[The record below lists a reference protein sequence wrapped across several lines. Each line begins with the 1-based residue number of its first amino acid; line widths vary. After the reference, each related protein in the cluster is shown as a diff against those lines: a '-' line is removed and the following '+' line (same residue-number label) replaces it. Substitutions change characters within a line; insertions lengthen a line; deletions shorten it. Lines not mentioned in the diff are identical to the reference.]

1 MGNQVNVGLKF
12 TADTGQAK
20 ASIQEL
26 QSLLN
31 KLALDGASTNSNLL
45 EAKKIQA
52 AAEAAKELSYH
63 LNNAYNAKTGRFD
76 LSSLDKSLKTSGT
89 NITELSTKFLDA
101 GDTGQQAF
109 LKLAQSISQA
119 DQPMLKVSN
128 KLQDFAKTL
137 KQTAKY
143 QISNN
148 ILRGFQGAIQSA
160 YGYAK
165 DLNASLTDI
174 RIVTGQNAEQMAKF
188 AEQANKAAKALSTTT
203 TDYTKGSL
211 IYFQQGLG
219 DKEVRERTETTIK
232 MANVTGESTSKIA
245 DQMTA
250 VWNNFA
256 DGSKELSY
264 YADAMVALGAATASS
279 SDEISEGINKFA
291 ATAKTVGLSYEYA
304 TAALATVTA
313 RTRESADVVGNA
325 FKTLFARIQGLNQ
338 GDTLD
343 DGTTLN
349 KYSTALDKVGVSIK
363 DASGGLK
370 QMDQILDDLGPK
382 WQTMEQDQKMALAQT
397 VAGVRQ
403 YSQFM
408 ALMDNYDYFKENV
421 KVAEQSSGTLEK
433 QAEIYAES
441 WEAAQKRVRAAAEG
455 VYQDLIDD
463 KFFIS
468 FTNGIADIIS
478 GLDAF
483 IDKAGGLKTVIMGV
497 SSFLIANFSSKIP
510 DAIKTLQYNFS
521 LLTGGSQKAY
531 KNILSQ
537 MDQASQKQFNLYKTS
552 EGKQGINEDSSAGLA
567 IKQANQLAV
576 AKSKYYNIEDQLS
589 NVEKQSYQIQL
600 QQIEANQKD
609 LEQQAKKNEEI
620 QKTLQLQQQALTNK
634 KIDVNKKTIS
644 NGLDLAEEAYSD
656 LQGRKNEKLS
666 QANGQPDQS
675 EKGSIYQKAIND
687 AEIFTNELDEYRRK
701 IGEKYT
707 AIHQE
712 IMQSFSNGEFN
723 SEANPI
729 QLFKNLDFSEPTSEI
744 ERMVNAMKGISESG
758 IDGADKINTFKKQLK
773 ALSSVI
779 DPAIQEATGLD
790 KVFSI
795 LLRKTDS
802 PDKLKGAIQVLE
814 ASLKQATI
822 PAEKFEEIIRSW
834 DGKSIDDLIAKF
846 KEAGVSAED
855 LKTKTEAA
863 EQTTNS
869 FNPEPVIRMSQA
881 FADLAGG
888 VMSFYNVINS
898 FKSIVDA
905 MNNED
910 LSGWE
915 KFGSI
920 ASGLTF
926 MTMSLGS
933 LGKQASTVGKVMP
946 GLIAKLHGTTAAAAS
961 AAGATGAAATGMAA
975 TGTAATGAVAGVGA
989 LATGLGAIIVVAGLV
1004 YVALKG
1010 LSWLLKTF
1018 HDYSLEG
1025 KLENITKATEEA
1037 KTAAEEAA
1045 TAYEDLSNVFDSYD
1059 SAIDKL
1065 KGLEYGT
1072 QSFTD
1077 ALENANEQAWEL
1089 IRKYNLIKDKDWKIG
1104 DNGEI
1109 IITQEGKDK
1118 SQSEAYSNKLST
1130 QSIANT
1136 LALMQSQ
1143 YKFKVAENKTP
1154 YLASNGEVISQDEII
1169 KSLTAGGQ
1177 SLSQVQK
1184 EYKDLIQQY
1193 GKDSEK
1199 VDSYITGIAQ
1209 KLYGDKYWDKD
1220 TDDTY
1225 RDAVQILDNLDTYKS
1240 YKNARDQYNR
1250 DLETYGGQNV
1260 QSILN
1265 GNQAY
1270 QNSSYKNEIFN
1281 KAQEAY
1287 SKELETATNNLA
1299 KLTDSSKINEEFKK
1313 ALGDNY
1319 QVNANGDVINLST
1332 HQKDDYYSSLTD
1344 DQKKQIIADQQA
1356 SLEVD
1361 KQMTALANNLEEV
1374 SKNLSQGD
1382 KDALSKLQGN
1392 NITKEDYQKLKSK
1405 NKLSLEDL
1413 GFSEEGLAAIED
1425 SPLNEFIDKWL
1436 ESLQEYLKNY
1446 DPSKID
1452 IDAWKQ
1458 NYSNLQSIAESN
1470 KNITA
1475 EQYKQLDEVY
1485 QQYFAEQLDGTYK
1498 LIGAASDFK
1507 SLVENI
1513 ETNKLKESA
1522 DSYHEQLV
1530 QGSQHTSVDQI
1541 QNYARDDTKIADK
1554 TFLSDMGYDTEGKD
1568 LSEII
1573 ELTTQAAQQYL
1584 QIMNN
1589 ATELSGAL
1597 SLTANN
1603 VRELDELFK
1612 AGEITAEDYN
1622 KRLEEFRNTLD
1633 EDVDTKQYEQL
1644 AESIKS
1650 IAENSDDD
1658 NIGKF
1663 EFSKDLTK
1671 DEKALKNVTE
1681 QILRYDSAV
1690 EDAKANSSSW
1700 MKILKSGNLQDISSI
1715 TKDLANTYE
1724 DILDLDAGSLSDGFV
1739 QDTKNLELL
1748 TQAANGSE
1756 EAYDSLAQAAGVD
1769 IYTHLG
1775 LDTAD
1780 YFRDL
1785 EDVKQAASDANLGNL
1800 ADIEAGAN
1808 LDTGNFLNALSGI
1821 VDASFSTASAA
1832 EAALASMGINAE
1844 VIEQPVQSEEVVGN
1858 TLIPKPTE
1866 VPWTQNPPA
1875 GEGALSSGTFAG
1887 VEYSTEPVYATKKT
1901 NAVALKVVS
1910 AHKASGGGIKYNNSS
1925 NGGGSKGNKGGGGGG
1940 GSSKAPKHADSKSYF
1955 DKKRYY
1961 TVTNQIED
1969 LQSAYD
1975 KLNKAKDRAFGKDRL
1990 NQMDKEIAKTDE
2002 LIDKQNEY
2010 LNEIQKNL
2018 PNDKDLMVKLYK
2030 ETMKEFDN
2038 APTIEFDELGNI
2050 SNFDAIQ
2057 DAMYDVWDQMA
2068 GDYDEDS
2075 AKWQEFEK
2083 RYEQLEKAIEQY
2095 DETHDLLRD
2104 QQQELENLTNQ
2115 KIDLQLEKVQY
2126 SIEVQL
2132 DVPDSAIKVLEYKIG
2147 KIDDDAFNAISAIG
2161 LLSQEMDEVN
2171 KKIKINRQGLE
2182 DVLKLTEG
2190 QIKVSDILK
2199 GDMSS
2204 LYKNGKLVVSLTSDQ
2219 VDAIKEYRDNLI
2231 DLNSELDDLRS
2242 NIEDKVMDAFSAWTD
2257 KLSKGTSSV
2266 EHYGNVLASYKN
2278 IIDTIGKDTLGIT
2291 NNFLNNLAQA
2301 TVTNAI
2307 DQLKST
2313 KDAYDSVL
2321 KAKGEAEKALEEAKK
2336 NNDKESQKFWEDTLL
2351 EINEQVQSF
2360 NEEMMSSWENALST
2374 ITDQFENTLNNL
2386 IDSFNNSVYQ
2396 MGGGLSGLADDFSRQ
2411 QDIADTMLDDYQ
2423 KIYELSKLSR
2433 DINKTIDDTDII
2445 SGKQKLKKLL
2455 GQINGLQEDGNK
2467 MSKYDLEYLQKTYDL
2482 RLAEIELEEA
2492 QRAKNTVRLQKD
2504 SEGNWSYIYTQS
2516 SDAIDSAQQ
2525 KYEDALYAMQDLSSN
2540 YIDEMSQKLIDTSQE
2555 MAEAIANVRVE
2566 DFASQEDYYVAIKK
2580 IQDSY
2585 EDQLRMQE
2593 NELNKAIKN
2602 NKDLYDED
2610 WTNYHNAT
2618 GYKISDT
2625 ENFVTS
2631 FKDSLLGGLLDSQ
2644 ENSANF
2650 SEVIKA
2656 SADALTNSLKDA
2668 ATKYFEAIE
2677 KAMNAAGTSTKDF
2690 ANDASE
2696 SIKKVVD
2703 ESQKAVTE
2711 MDKITND
2718 MDSKFKSLIDSV
2730 TGWQKEYS
2738 IQLGLMEEANLSLIE
2753 SFNKLLECLS
2763 IDPETGSI
2771 KYDVSK
2777 AIENKD
2783 ANNDSNSSSNSSSSS
2798 STAAKYDTGGY
2809 TGNWGDA
2816 GKLAVLHEKELVL
2829 NAEDTANVLTAVQLV
2844 RAMLNTIDLN
2854 AQQASVGFGQLVA
2867 STIRDSNN
2875 ETLQQD
2881 VHIVAEFPNVED
2893 HNEIKEAFNNLIN
2906 QAAQYANRA

>member
-1 MGNQVNVGLKF
+1 MGNQVNVALKF

-20 ASIQEL
+20 TSIQEL

-31 KLALDGASTNSNLL
+31 KLALEGASTNSNLL

-76 LSSLDKSLKTSGT
+76 LSSLDKSLKTSNT

-174 RIVTGQNAEQMAKF
+174 RIVTGQSTEQMAKF

-211 IYFQQGLG
+211 IYFQQGLK
-219 DKEVRERTETTIK
+219 DDEVRERTEATIK
-232 MANVTGESTSKIA
+232 MSNVTGESTSKIA
-245 DQMTA
+245 DQLTA

-349 KYSTALDKVGVSIK
+349 KYSSALDKVGINIK
-363 DASGGLK
+363 TTSGELK
-370 QMDQILDDLGPK
+370 DMDVILDELGPK
-382 WQTMEQDQKMALAQT
+382 WKTLADDQKMALAQT

-408 ALMDNYDYFKENV
+408 ALMNNYDYFKENV
-421 KVAEQSSGTLEK
+421 SVAEQSTGALDK

-455 VYQDLIDD
+455 VYQSLIDD

-531 KNILSQ
+531 KSILDQ
-537 MDQASQKQFNLYKTS
+537 MNQASQKQFDLYKTS
-552 EGKQGINEDSSAGLA
+552 KGTQGISEDSSAGLA

-576 AKSKYYNIEDQLS
+576 AKSKYYNIEDKLS

-600 QQIEANQKD
+600 QQIEANYKD

-634 KIDVNKKTIS
+634 RVDVDKKTIN
-644 NGLDLAEEAYSD
+644 NGLNLAEKAYSD
-656 LQGRKNEKLS
+656 LSSRKNGPES
-666 QANGQPDQS
+666 QNNP
-675 EKGSIYQKAIND
+675 YQQASND
-687 AEIFTNELDEYRRK
+687 AEIFINKLDEYRRK

-723 SEANPI
+723 LEASPI
-729 QLFKNLDFSEPTSEI
+729 KLFKNLDFSKQTSEI
-744 ERMVNAMKGISESG
+744 ERMVNAMKRISESG
-758 IDGADKINTFKKQLK
+758 IDGADKIEVFKKQLK

-779 DPAIQEATGLD
+779 DPAVQEATGLD
-790 KVFSI
+790 KVFRDLGKI
-795 LLRKTDS
+795 DN

-822 PAEKFEEIIRSW
+822 PAEKFEEVIRSW
-834 DGKSIDDLIAKF
+834 DGKSIDDLITKL
-846 KEAGVSAED
+846 KELGVNAEE
-855 LKTKTEAA
+855 LKVKTEAA
-863 EQTTNS
+863 RQSTDS

-888 VMSFYNVINS
+888 VMSLYNIINS

-933 LGKQASTVGKVMP
+933 LGKQASTVGKVIP
-946 GLIAKLHGTTAAAAS
+946 GLIAKFHGTTAAAAG

-975 TGTAATGAVAGVGA
+975 TGTAATGAAVGVGA
-989 LATGLGAIIVVAGLV
+989 LVTGLLTIAG
-1004 YVALKG
+1004 VALAVFLLFKG
-1010 LSWLLKTF
+1010 ISKAIE
-1018 HDYSLEG
+1018 DAYNKSPEG

-1045 TAYEDLSNVFDSYD
+1045 QEYENLKTAFDEYDAAADKVDNLKVGTEEFAEALAEANKQAWDLIDAYDLIKDVDWHIDEKTGKIVIDKSGEDKATQGAKEKVDALESLTNGMSLQQSAAKVDVAESDFFKGYTTTQSIDEILKTINELGEGRTPAQIKKSYEEASLEEQNQLEQKYGEFFHGDIFDSNFFDQLQNYQDTLKDYNKDMNSYFDEQLLSTLNNSKIYQDSKYKNLIYDSVTKDSQNEIDNALTELTGKTEEEIQTEFDKLLPEGYSREGNKVFDANGKEQFSNLDNEAMKKIIAYSNASGEIGENALKAATDIDNAIKGLSDSDKKGLDTLLGNLSSEDIQKYKESELTGDEFKNSILSDSAREKLKNAGIGDDVIEGWFESLQKQIENYKPPEFDLSNWRESFENQLAISEKISKEGILKDKYYDELSPELQQYFKDLQNGTYILTISADEFNQKIRELSQQDLKSSIEDSQYAIEQGRHAYGDSLQRAATTDEVTRTANTMMENSSLYSKDFDNIEKRNQAVIAMQNATGIKDEDLAQYSTAEEKIK
-1059 SAIDKL
+1059 AIAQAWLDL
-1065 KGLEYGT
+1065 T
-1072 QSFTD
+1072 NT
-1077 ALENANEQAWEL
+1077 LENKQTAFGASLNSIDELDKALTDGTINIKSYNKALDGVIANEVKANDLDYSSITNYTNYLLENSEEL
-1089 IRKYNLIKDKDWKIG
+1089 KHNGKSLEENTRIAKKLAVAHAKLNKGVKTISKNWSSWDKIVKKGSLSEIQDILPDINKSLGQILDISDEAFQKLPSTFAVDNWDLIKDVIDGVDGSYEKLQQKAAEGIYLKIQ
-1104 DNGEI
+1104 GEEASTEMTSLMSELSNMI
-1109 IITQEGKDK
+1109 EGT
-1118 SQSEAYSNKLST
+1118 NL
-1130 QSIANT
+1130 
-1136 LALMQSQ
+1136 
-1143 YKFKVAENKTP
+1143 
-1154 YLASNGEVISQDEII
+1154 EIDP
-1169 KSLTAGGQ
+1169 T
-1177 SLSQVQK
+1177 V
-1184 EYKDLIQQY
+1184 
-1193 GKDSEK
+1193 
-1199 VDSYITGIAQ
+1199 
-1209 KLYGDKYWDKD
+1209 
-1220 TDDTY
+1220 
-1225 RDAVQILDNLDTYKS
+1225 N
-1240 YKNARDQYNR
+1240 
-1250 DLETYGGQNV
+1250 
-1260 QSILN
+1260 
-1265 GNQAY
+1265 
-1270 QNSSYKNEIFN
+1270 
-1281 KAQEAY
+1281 
-1287 SKELETATNNLA
+1287 
-1299 KLTDSSKINEEFKK
+1299 
-1313 ALGDNY
+1313 
-1319 QVNANGDVINLST
+1319 NAN
-1332 HQKDDYYSSLTD
+1332 
-1344 DQKKQIIADQQA
+1344 
-1356 SLEVD
+1356 
-1361 KQMTALANNLEEV
+1361 AL
-1374 SKNLSQGD
+1374 
-1382 KDALSKLQGN
+1382 DAL
-1392 NITKEDYQKLKSK
+1392 YQL
-1405 NKLSLEDL
+1405 
-1413 GFSEEGLAAIED
+1413 
-1425 SPLNEFIDKWL
+1425 L
-1436 ESLQEYLKNY
+1436 ESAGMTV
-1446 DPSKID
+1446 DD
-1452 IDAWKQ
+1452 IMSLFDTLGWQPEIEWK
-1458 NYSNLQSIAESN
+1458 
-1470 KNITA
+1470 K
-1475 EQYKQLDEVY
+1475 
-1485 QQYFAEQLDGTYK
+1485 
-1498 LIGAASDFK
+1498 
-1507 SLVENI
+1507 
-1513 ETNKLKESA
+1513 
-1522 DSYHEQLV
+1522 
-1530 QGSQHTSVDQI
+1530 
-1541 QNYARDDTKIADK
+1541 
-1554 TFLSDMGYDTEGKD
+1554 M
-1568 LSEII
+1568 
-1573 ELTTQAAQQYL
+1573 
-1584 QIMNN
+1584 
-1589 ATELSGAL
+1589 
-1597 SLTANN
+1597 
-1603 VRELDELFK
+1603 
-1612 AGEITAEDYN
+1612 
-1622 KRLEEFRNTLD
+1622 
-1633 EDVDTKQYEQL
+1633 
-1644 AESIKS
+1644 
-1650 IAENSDDD
+1650 
-1658 NIGKF
+1658 
-1663 EFSKDLTK
+1663 
-1671 DEKALKNVTE
+1671 
-1681 QILRYDSAV
+1681 
-1690 EDAKANSSSW
+1690 
-1700 MKILKSGNLQDISSI
+1700 
-1715 TKDLANTYE
+1715 
-1724 DILDLDAGSLSDGFV
+1724 
-1739 QDTKNLELL
+1739 
-1748 TQAANGSE
+1748 
-1756 EAYDSLAQAAGVD
+1756 
-1769 IYTHLG
+1769 
-1775 LDTAD
+1775 
-1780 YFRDL
+1780 
-1785 EDVKQAASDANLGNL
+1785 
-1800 ADIEAGAN
+1800 
-1808 LDTGNFLNALSGI
+1808 
-1821 VDASFSTASAA
+1821 TASAA
-1832 EAALASMGINAE
+1832 SATHNTGYMQVPEMAGYGQWN
-1844 VIEQPVQSEEVVGN
+1844 VQSVPLTGEDAISGD
-1858 TLIPKPTE
+1858 TE
-1866 VPWTQNPPA
+1866 VW
-1875 GEGALSSGTFAG
+1875 
-1887 VEYSTEPVYATKKT
+1887 VPVIKSATKK
-1901 NAVALKVVS
+1901 
-1910 AHKASGGGIKYNNSS
+1910 
-1925 NGGGSKGNKGGGGGG
+1925 GGSGTYTPQPPQSSGGGGG
-1940 GSSKAPKHADSKSYF
+1940 GSTKAPTHAEHKNYL
-1955 DKKRYY
+1955 DKERYH
-1961 TVTNQIED
+1961 TVKNQIED
-1969 LQSAYD
+1969 LNAAYD
-1975 KLNKAKDRAFGKDRL
+1975 DLNKAKDRAFGKNRIDYI
-1990 NQMDKEIAKTDE
+1990 DKEIAKTDE
-2002 LIDKQNEY
+2002 LIKKQDEY
-2010 LNEIQKNL
+2010 LSEIKSNL
-2018 PNDKDLMVKLYK
+2018 PTDQALMESWY
-2030 ETMKEFDN
+2030 ED
-2038 APTIEFDELGNI
+2038 AIGGPAIEYDASGNI
-2050 SNFDAIQ
+2050 SNFDEIQ
-2057 DAMYDVWDQMA
+2057 DAMFNKYNSMA
-2068 GDYDEDS
+2068 DSLTEDDDDW
-2075 AKWQEFEK
+2075 KIFEK
-2083 RYEQLEKAIEQY
+2083 KYEQFEKALEQY
-2095 DETHDLLRD
+2095 EETYDLLRD
-2104 QQQELENLTNQ
+2104 ETQKKQDLINQQ
-2115 KIDLQLEKVQY
+2115 IDAKLEKVQY

-2147 KIDDDAFNAISAIG
+2147 KLDDSAFDAVSTIG
-2161 LLSQEMDEVN
+2161 LLSKQMDEVN

-2182 DVLKLTEG
+2182 EVLKLTKG
-2190 QIKVSDILK
+2190 QIIISDVLK

-2204 LYKNGKLVVSLTSDQ
+2204 LYEKGKLVVSLTNDQ
-2219 VDAIKEYRDNLI
+2219 VEAIKEYRDNLL

-2242 NIEDKVMDAFSAWTD
+2242 NIEDKVMDTFSAWTD

-2291 NNFLNNLAQA
+2291 NSFLDNLAQA

-2313 KDAYDSVL
+2313 KNAYDSVL
-2321 KAKGEAEKALEEAKK
+2321 KAKGEAEKALEEAKA
-2336 NNDKESQKFWEDTLL
+2336 NGDKESQKFWEDTLL
-2351 EINEQVQSF
+2351 EINEQVQSS

-2374 ITDQFENTLNNL
+2374 ITNQFENTLNNL

-2396 MGGGLSGLADDFSRQ
+2396 MGGGLNSLADDFSRQ

-2455 GQINGLQEDGNK
+2455 GQINNLQEDGNE

-2602 NKDLYDED
+2602 NKELYDED

-2631 FKDSLLGGLLDSQ
+2631 FKDSLLGGLLNSQ

-2656 SADALTNSLKDA
+2656 SADALTDSLKTA
-2668 ATKYFEAIE
+2668 AKSYFEAIE
-2677 KAMNAAGTSTKDF
+2677 AAMNAAGTSTKNF
-2690 ANDASE
+2690 ANDATESINKVVSE
-2696 SIKKVVD
+2696 SKD
-2703 ESQKAVTE
+2703 AVEE
-2711 MDKITND
+2711 MNKITSD
-2718 MDSKFKSLIDSV
+2718 MDSNFKSLIDSV

-2738 IQLGLMEEANLSLIE
+2738 IQLGLMEKANLSLIE

-2771 KYDVSK
+2771 NYDISK
-2777 AIENKD
+2777 AIENKN

-2798 STAAKYDTGGY
+2798 SAMAKYDTGGY

-2829 NAEDTANVLTAVQLV
+2829 NSEDTTNVLTAVQLV
-2844 RAMLNTIDLN
+2844 RAMLSTIDLN
-2854 AQQASVGFGQLVA
+2854 AQQASTGFGQLVA
-2867 STIRDSNN
+2867 STIRDNSN
-2875 ETLQQD
+2875 ETFQQD

-2906 QAAQYANRA
+2906 QAAQYANRV

>member
-219 DKEVRERTETTIK
+219 DEEVRERTETTIK

-349 KYSTALDKVGVSIK
+349 KYSAALDKVGVSIK

-421 KVAEQSSGTLEK
+421 KVAEQSSGTLEQ

-468 FTNGIADIIS
+468 LNNGIANAIS

-483 IDKAGGLKTVIMGV
+483 IDKAGGLKTIIASVGGIV
-497 SSFLIANFSSKIP
+497 TANFANKIP
-510 DAIKTLQYNFS
+510 DAIQTARYNIDI
-521 LLTGGSQKAY
+521 LTKGSEKAY
-531 KNILSQ
+531 QNIL
-537 MDQASQKQFNLYKTS
+537 KQVGNVAEEQFQNYESFKKAQS
-552 EGKQGINEDSSAGLA
+552 EGKDTSDMKQGINKDSSLGVQ
-567 IKQANQLAV
+567 IKQASELANIKNQYANVEDKLTNAEKQRYQTELSILEVQQQQQV
-576 AKSKYYNIEDQLS
+576 ALVQEAEAIQKNIDLRQKELLNRDVSENALKQYSEKDTLDQLGYLKGHNDQNQYDGLIS
-589 NVEKQSYQIQL
+589 STEEFIQYLDSANNDLAKRYQQMNKIF
-600 QQIEANQKD
+600 
-609 LEQQAKKNEEI
+609 LENFNAS
-620 QKTLQLQQQALTNK
+620 
-634 KIDVNKKTIS
+634 DVNKK
-644 NGLDLAEEAYSD
+644 NF
-656 LQGRKNEKLS
+656 Q
-666 QANGQPDQS
+666 
-675 EKGSIYQKAIND
+675 
-687 AEIFTNELDEYRRK
+687 IFTGNAKKDLTDQFTKFYSTLSDAK
-701 IGEKYT
+701 GT
-707 AIHQE
+707 QQAGQAIE
-712 IMQSFSNGEFN
+712 TVKKNISSL
-723 SEANPI
+723 STVIPKSI
-729 QLFKNLDFSEPTSEI
+729 Q
-744 ERMVNAMKGISESG
+744 
-758 IDGADKINTFKKQLK
+758 Q
-773 ALSSVI
+773 
-779 DPAIQEATGLD
+779 ATGLD
-790 KVFSI
+790 KAFRNITTSLASTDIDEFASQLNDLEQALGKAKISGKDFDSI
-795 LLRKTDS
+795 LESLHGKS
-802 PDKLKGAIQVLE
+802 FVE
-814 ASLKQATI
+814 LKQM
-822 PAEKFEEIIRSW
+822 FL
-834 DGKSIDDLIAKF
+834 DL
-846 KEAGVSAED
+846 GVSEEQATENAKA
-855 LKTKTEAA
+855 LKQQVDSIKP
-863 EQTTNS
+863 QH
-869 FNPEPVIRMSQA
+869 VIAVSET
-881 FADLAGG
+881 FANLAGG
-888 VMSFYNVINS
+888 AMSAYSTIASVR
-898 FKSIVDA
+898 SIISSLNDD
-905 MNNED
+905 D
-910 LSGWE
+910 LSAWE
-915 KFGSI
+915 KF
-920 ASGLTF
+920 AAVLSGLSMMAMNGSAMIHQF
-926 MTMSLGS
+926 VNAGKGVVSLATQLSTLNGPIGQLAAS
-933 LGKQASTVGKVMP
+933 FASTGF
-946 GLIAKLHGTTAAAAS
+946 AAS
-961 AAGATGAAATGMAA
+961 AAKGGIAAF
-975 TGTAATGAVAGVGA
+975 ATGAVTAAMVIGG
-989 LATGLGAIIVVAGLV
+989 LAIAIAGLV
-1004 YVALKG
+1004 AIFK
-1010 LSWLLKTF
+1010 SI
-1018 HDYSLEG
+1018 HDASPEG
-1025 KLENITKATEEA
+1025 KLERVSE
-1037 KTAAEEAA
+1037 AAEKAKQAADEA
-1045 TAYEDLSNVFDSYD
+1045 TQKYEDLKATFDDYD
-1059 SAIDKL
+1059 TAIDKL
-1065 KGLEYGT
+1065 DDLKVGT
-1072 QSFTD
+1072 EEFTE
-1077 ALENANEQAWEL
+1077 ALAEANEQAW
-1089 IRKYNLIKDKDWKIG
+1089 NLIETYGLIKGEDWHIDEETGKIVIDKS
-1104 DNGEI
+1104 
-1109 IITQEGKDK
+1109 GKDK
-1118 SQSEAYSNKLST
+1118 ATQEAKEE
-1130 QSIANT
+1130 ANT
-1136 LALMQSQ
+1136 LNTLSNAADLQKSAAELNV
-1143 YKFKVAENKTP
+1143 VASNLEKKSSSFGNKT
-1154 YLASNGEVISQDEII
+1154 SDEII
-1169 KSLTAGGQ
+1169 EGLIKASDGKSLERIKSEYDNASEGDKN
-1177 SLSQVQK
+1177 SLNKKYAETIYGENATPQDIALIKQIFQK
-1184 EYKDLIQQY
+1184 D
-1193 GKDSEK
+1193 
-1199 VDSYITGIAQ
+1199 TFQ
-1209 KLYGDKYWDKD
+1209 KLQDYNDATKKYQQD
-1220 TDDTY
+1220 
-1225 RDAVQILDNLDTYKS
+1225 IDNS
-1240 YKNARDQYNR
+1240 F
-1250 DLETYGGQNV
+1250 GQ
-1260 QSILN
+1260 QLLSTLN
-1265 GNQAY
+1265 NNEAY
-1270 QNSSYKNEIFN
+1270 QNSKYKNLI
-1281 KAQEAY
+1281 Y
-1287 SKELETATNNLA
+1287 
-1299 KLTDSSKINEEFKK
+1299 DSSLTNSQEKIDEVLAEYSNKSNKEIREEFDASLPENYKRVRNQVIDTANDNKVVYSNLNINDVKEMLAYKK
-1313 ALGDNY
+1313 ALGDIGDNASETAMKITEATKSFSDSDKKGLDTLLGNLSSEDIQKY
-1319 QVNANGDVINLST
+1319 KESKLTGDDFKNSILSEDAREKLKNAGVGKDVIEGWFESLQKQIESYKPPEFNLSNWQENLENQLTVAEKITDGGILKDKYYEELSPELQQYFEDMNNGTHQLTISAEEFNEKIRELSQQDLKDSIENSQYAINEGVQAYSSTVGRKVNQHQITDTANMMLENSSFYVNSYDDKNGAVQAMKDATGLTDEDLSQYDSVEEKIQAIAQAWLNLTDTLESKQTAFAASMSSIQDLDAALVSGTISAEAYDKAFNGVIAADASANGFNYSEIE
-1332 HQKDDYYSSLTD
+1332 DYAKTLMEVND
-1344 DQKKQIIADQQA
+1344 ELADNEQLAKKIALAEKKQGKAVDDLVDNYKDYA
-1356 SLEVD
+1356 SILNKAKTDPKVKSTEEYSKAVQSLRKDMSLLTGIEKDAFSDKFINSAKTQKALQDVANGVDGAIEKFRALAEVD
-1361 KQMTALANNLEEV
+1361 VLKGEGLKISVSKDYSTWDALEQDLIRLNQEDIEIGATVDNSAALDALAEMMQAAGMTVEEMQQHFNELGWDPEITYKKVDAETASQLRSMGYQQYATLNPDGSYNIQSVPLEGDQNLANGSTLYV
-1374 SKNLSQGD
+1374 PVIG
-1382 KDALSKLQGN
+1382 
-1392 NITKEDYQKLKSK
+1392 SK
-1405 NKLSLEDL
+1405 NK
-1413 GFSEEGLAAIED
+1413 GGGGY
-1425 SPLNEFIDKWL
+1425 K
-1436 ESLQEYLKNY
+1436 
-1446 DPSKID
+1446 KID
-1452 IDAWKQ
+1452 VPK
-1458 NYSNLQSIAESN
+1458 S
-1470 KNITA
+1470 
-1475 EQYKQLDEVY
+1475 
-1485 QQYFAEQLDGTYK
+1485 
-1498 LIGAASDFK
+1498 AS
-1507 SLVENI
+1507 
-1513 ETNKLKESA
+1513 
-1522 DSYHEQLV
+1522 
-1530 QGSQHTSVDQI
+1530 
-1541 QNYARDDTKIADK
+1541 
-1554 TFLSDMGYDTEGKD
+1554 
-1568 LSEII
+1568 
-1573 ELTTQAAQQYL
+1573 
-1584 QIMNN
+1584 
-1589 ATELSGAL
+1589 
-1597 SLTANN
+1597 
-1603 VRELDELFK
+1603 
-1612 AGEITAEDYN
+1612 
-1622 KRLEEFRNTLD
+1622 
-1633 EDVDTKQYEQL
+1633 TKQP
-1644 AESIKS
+1644 KS
-1650 IAENSDDD
+1650 S
-1658 NIGKF
+1658 
-1663 EFSKDLTK
+1663 
-1671 DEKALKNVTE
+1671 
-1681 QILRYDSAV
+1681 
-1690 EDAKANSSSW
+1690 
-1700 MKILKSGNLQDISSI
+1700 
-1715 TKDLANTYE
+1715 
-1724 DILDLDAGSLSDGFV
+1724 
-1739 QDTKNLELL
+1739 
-1748 TQAANGSE
+1748 
-1756 EAYDSLAQAAGVD
+1756 
-1769 IYTHLG
+1769 
-1775 LDTAD
+1775 
-1780 YFRDL
+1780 
-1785 EDVKQAASDANLGNL
+1785 
-1800 ADIEAGAN
+1800 
-1808 LDTGNFLNALSGI
+1808 
-1821 VDASFSTASAA
+1821 
-1832 EAALASMGINAE
+1832 
-1844 VIEQPVQSEEVVGN
+1844 
-1858 TLIPKPTE
+1858 
-1866 VPWTQNPPA
+1866 
-1875 GEGALSSGTFAG
+1875 
-1887 VEYSTEPVYATKKT
+1887 
-1901 NAVALKVVS
+1901 
-1910 AHKASGGGIKYNNSS
+1910 
-1925 NGGGSKGNKGGGGGG
+1925 GGGGG
-1940 GSSKAPKHADSKSYF
+1940 GSKSSSHADHKNYL
-1955 DKKRYY
+1955 DKERYH
-1961 TVTNQIED
+1961 TVKNQLED
-1969 LQSAYD
+1969 LNAAYD
-1975 KLNKAKDRAFGKDRL
+1975 DLSKAKDRAFGKSRIDYI
-1990 NQMDKEIAKTDE
+1990 DKEIDKTDE
-2002 LIDKQNEY
+2002 LIKKQEEY
-2010 LNEIQKNL
+2010 LSEIENNL
-2018 PNDKDLMVKLYK
+2018 PTDKALMEQWYK
-2030 ETMKEFDN
+2030 D
-2038 APTIEFDELGNI
+2038 AIGGPAIEYDESGNI
-2050 SNFDAIQ
+2050 SNFDEIQ
-2057 DAMYDVWDQMA
+2057 DAMFDKYNSMA
-2068 GDYDEDS
+2068 DSLTEDDDNW
-2075 AKWQEFEK
+2075 KIFEK
-2083 RYEQLEKAIEQY
+2083 KYEQFEKALKQY
-2095 DETHDLLRD
+2095 EETYDLLRD
-2104 QQQELENLTNQ
+2104 ETQKKQDLINQQ
-2115 KIDLQLEKVQY
+2115 IDAKLEKVQY

-2182 DVLKLTEG
+2182 DVLKLTKG
-2190 QIKVSDILK
+2190 QIVVSDVLK

-2204 LYKNGKLVVSLTSDQ
+2204 LYENGKLVVSLTSDQ

-2231 DLNSELDDLRS
+2231 DLNSKLDDLRS

-2351 EINEQVQSF
+2351 EINEQVQSS

-2467 MSKYDLEYLQKTYDL
+2467 MSKYNLEYLQKTYDL

>member
-1 MGNQVNVGLKF
+1 M
-12 TADTGQAK
+12 
-20 ASIQEL
+20 S
-26 QSLLN
+26 
-31 KLALDGASTNSNLL
+31 
-45 EAKKIQA
+45 
-52 AAEAAKELSYH
+52 
-63 LNNAYNAKTGRFD
+63 
-76 LSSLDKSLKTSGT
+76 
-89 NITELSTKFLDA
+89 
-101 GDTGQQAF
+101 
-109 LKLAQSISQA
+109 
-119 DQPMLKVSN
+119 
-128 KLQDFAKTL
+128 
-137 KQTAKY
+137 
-143 QISNN
+143 
-148 ILRGFQGAIQSA
+148 
-160 YGYAK
+160 
-165 DLNASLTDI
+165 
-174 RIVTGQNAEQMAKF
+174 
-188 AEQANKAAKALSTTT
+188 
-203 TDYTKGSL
+203 
-211 IYFQQGLG
+211 
-219 DKEVRERTETTIK
+219 
-232 MANVTGESTSKIA
+232 NVTGESTSKIA
-245 DQMTA
+245 DQLTA

-349 KYSTALDKVGVSIK
+349 KYSSALDKVGINIK
-363 DASGGLK
+363 TTSGELK
-370 QMDQILDDLGPK
+370 DMDVILDELGPK
-382 WQTMEQDQKMALAQT
+382 WKTLADDQKMALAQT

-408 ALMDNYDYFKENV
+408 ALMNNYDYFKENV
-421 KVAEQSSGTLEK
+421 SVAEQSTGALDK

-455 VYQDLIDD
+455 VYQSLIDD

-531 KNILSQ
+531 KSILDQ
-537 MDQASQKQFNLYKTS
+537 MNQASQKQFDLYKTS
-552 EGKQGINEDSSAGLA
+552 KGTQGISEDSSAGLA

-576 AKSKYYNIEDQLS
+576 AKSKYYNIEDKLS

-600 QQIEANQKD
+600 QQIEANYKD

-634 KIDVNKKTIS
+634 RVDVDKKTIN
-644 NGLDLAEEAYSD
+644 NGLNLAEKAYSD
-656 LQGRKNEKLS
+656 LSSRKNGPES
-666 QANGQPDQS
+666 QNNP
-675 EKGSIYQKAIND
+675 YQQASND
-687 AEIFTNELDEYRRK
+687 AEIFINKLDEYRRK

-723 SEANPI
+723 LEASPI
-729 QLFKNLDFSEPTSEI
+729 KLFKNLDFSKPTSEI
-744 ERMVNAMKGISESG
+744 EQMVNAMKRISKSG
-758 IDGADKINTFKKQLK
+758 IDSTHKIETFQKQLK

-779 DPAIQEATGLD
+779 DPAVQEATGLD
-790 KVFSI
+790 KVFRDLGRI
-795 LLRKTDS
+795 DN
-802 PDKLKGAIQVLE
+802 PNKLKGAIQVLE
-814 ASLKQATI
+814 ASLKQVTI
-822 PAEKFEEIIRSW
+822 PAEKFEEVIRSW
-834 DGKSIDDLIAKF
+834 DGKSIDDLITKY
-846 KEAGVSAED
+846 KELGVNAEE
-855 LKTKTEAA
+855 LKVKTEAA
-863 EQTTNS
+863 SQSTDS

-888 VMSFYNVINS
+888 VMSSYNIVNS

-933 LGKQASTVGKVMP
+933 LGKQASTVGKVIP
-946 GLIAKLHGTTAAAAS
+946 GLIAKFHGTTVAAAEAS
-961 AAGATGAAATGMAA
+961 AATGAAATGMAA
-975 TGTAATGAVAGVGA
+975 TGTAAAGAATGVGA
-989 LATGLGAIIVVAGLV
+989 LVTGLGAIVVVAGLV
-1004 YVALKG
+1004 YGAFKLISYIFKKVHN
-1010 LSWLLKTF
+1010 S
-1018 HDYSLEG
+1018 SPEG

-1037 KTAAEEAA
+1037 KTAAGEAT
-1045 TAYEDLSNVFDSYD
+1045 TAYENLKTAFESYD

-1065 KGLEYGT
+1065 NGLEQGT
-1072 QSFTD
+1072 QNFTD
-1077 ALENANEQAWEL
+1077 ALESANEQAWEL
-1089 IRKYNLIKDKDWKIG
+1089 IRKYNLIKGQDWHIG
-1104 DNGEI
+1104 DKGEI
-1109 IITQEGKDK
+1109 IITSEGKENAQDI
-1118 SQSEAYSNKLST
+1118 AYSNKISAESLARTTSLLESQAKIGVA
-1130 QSIANT
+1130 QSKLKDNYGNNLKNGQSLNADSVIKALTSEGQSLDQIKGEWAQAKAAKNGGNEGFYNQFVSKQARAIYGEFTTESQTNT
-1136 LALMQSQ
+1136 IDLILNELDKFIN
-1143 YKFKVAENKTP
+1143 YKNSKDSYQQNLES
-1154 YLASNGEVISQDEII
+1154 Y
-1169 KSLTAGGQ
+1169 GGQ
-1177 SLSQVQK
+1177 S
-1184 EYKDLIQQY
+1184 
-1193 GKDSEK
+1193 
-1199 VDSYITGIAQ
+1199 
-1209 KLYGDKYWDKD
+1209 
-1220 TDDTY
+1220 
-1225 RDAVQILDNLDTYKS
+1225 
-1240 YKNARDQYNR
+1240 
-1250 DLETYGGQNV
+1250 V

-1265 GNQAY
+1265 ANTNYQKSPYKDFIYDQVMAQQRSQLQQAKNNWLSESDSNIIAEAFQEAIGDNY
-1270 QNSSYKNEIFN
+1270 IIKDNGDVVDRITQEKNEAYSGLNDQQRKDIIA
-1281 KAQEAY
+1281 AQEA
-1287 SKELETATNNLA
+1287 SQALSNFTTEATQTLDKSIAEMSQDGQNNL
-1299 KLTDSSKINEEFKK
+1299 
-1313 ALGDNY
+1313 
-1319 QVNANGDVINLST
+1319 Q
-1332 HQKDDYYSSLTD
+1332 
-1344 DQKKQIIADQQA
+1344 
-1356 SLEVD
+1356 
-1361 KQMTALANNLEEV
+1361 
-1374 SKNLSQGD
+1374 
-1382 KDALSKLQGN
+1382 ALSKG
-1392 NITKEDYQKLKSK
+1392 
-1405 NKLSLEDL
+1405 LS
-1413 GFSEEGLAAIED
+1413 GFSKETLQKMKEQGSISPDDFFENYDELTGSNGL
-1425 SPLNEFIDKWL
+1425 LKQLIDKL
-1436 ESLQEYLKNY
+1436 ISSFNDQLADY

-1458 NYSNLQSIAESN
+1458 NYSNLQSMAESN

-1475 EQYKQLDEVY
+1475 EQYNQLDEVY

-1513 ETNKLKESA
+1513 EIDKLKTSIN
-1522 DSYHEQLV
+1522 SGREQL
-1530 QGSQHTSVDQI
+1530 SQWSEGVNVNEI
-1541 QNYARDDTKIADK
+1541 SGYAE
-1554 TFLSDMGYDTEGKD
+1554 SDNHMTNTNLLKNMGYDLSGDLVAKTTE
-1568 LSEII
+1568 
-1573 ELTTQAAQQYL
+1573 AAQKYL
-1584 QIMNN
+1584 
-1589 ATELSGAL
+1589 ELKGNLLEYSSAI

-1603 VRELDELFK
+1603 VRELDELWHQ
-1612 AGEITAEDYN
+1612 GLITGEDYN
-1622 KRLEEFRNTLD
+1622 KRFKQIHDTLD
-1633 EDVDTKQYEQL
+1633 EDIDLDQYESLQGIL
-1644 AESIKS
+1644 KD
-1650 IAENSDDD
+1650 IAEQGDED
-1658 NIGKF
+1658 NQGAT
-1663 EFSKDLTK
+1663 EFSENLVK
-1671 DEKALKNVTE
+1671 DEDALKDVTKAL
-1681 QILRYDSAV
+1681 LRYDSAL
-1690 EDAKANSSSW
+1690 EDAKENMSNW
-1700 MKILKSGNLQDISSI
+1700 KKILASGNLQDIASI
-1715 TKDLANTYE
+1715 TKQLKNTYE
-1724 DILDLDAGSLSDGFV
+1724 DLLDLDSGSLSEGFAT
-1739 QDTKNLELL
+1739 DTKNLELL
-1748 TQAANGSE
+1748 EQAANGSK
-1756 EAYDSLAQAAGVD
+1756 EAYEALQKAAGQD
-1769 IYTHLG
+1769 IYASIG
-1775 LDTAD
+1775 LDPQRYLD
-1780 YFRDL
+1780 DL
-1785 EDVKQAASDANLGNL
+1785 QTVKDAAEACNLGNL
-1800 ADIEAGAN
+1800 ADIEAGASLN
-1808 LDTGNFLNALSGI
+1808 SGPFLQALSDL
-1821 VDASFSTASAA
+1821 VNNAKMTATEAT
-1832 EAALASMGINAE
+1832 AALGAMGINAT
-1844 VIEQPVQSEEVVGN
+1844 VEQDS
-1858 TLIPKPTE
+1858 TE
-1866 VPWTQNPPA
+1866 VQEPVASEIQAHPGYVSTRYSVPSSA
-1875 GEGALSSGTFAG
+1875 GDIVYQGEATFPTATYTTTPKYAKRKMTGFGLKVTSANKSSGGEIKFNNSSHG
-1887 VEYSTEPVYATKKT
+1887 SG
-1901 NAVALKVVS
+1901 
-1910 AHKASGGGIKYNNSS
+1910 ASGGS
-1925 NGGGSKGNKGGGGGG
+1925 KGGGGGG
-1940 GSSKAPKHADSKSYF
+1940 GSPKTPKHADSKSYF

-1975 KLNKAKDRAFGKDRL
+1975 KLSKAKDRAFGKNRL

-2018 PNDKDLMVKLYK
+2018 PNDKDLMTKLYK

-2038 APTIEFDELGNI
+2038 APTIKFDELGNI

-2057 DAMYDVWDQMA
+2057 DAMYDVWDKMA

-2075 AKWQEFEK
+2075 TKWQEFEK

-2095 DETHDLLRD
+2095 DETHDLLRE
-2104 QQQELENLTNQ
+2104 QQQELEDLTNQ

-2147 KIDDDAFNAISAIG
+2147 KLDDSAFDAVSTIG
-2161 LLSQEMDEVN
+2161 LLSKQMDEVN

-2190 QIKVSDILK
+2190 QIIVSDVLQ
-2199 GDMSS
+2199 GNMSS
-2204 LYKNGKLVVSLTSDQ
+2204 LYKDGQLVVNLTNDQ
-2219 VDAIKEYRDNLI
+2219 VEAIKEYRDNLL

-2242 NIEDKVMDAFSAWTD
+2242 NIEDKVMDTFSAWTD

-2291 NNFLNNLAQA
+2291 NSFLDNLAQA

-2313 KDAYDSVL
+2313 KNAYDSVL
-2321 KAKGEAEKALEEAKK
+2321 KAKGEAEKAFEEAKA
-2336 NNDKESQKFWEDTLL
+2336 NGDKESQKFWEDTLL
-2351 EINEQVQSF
+2351 EINEQVQSS
-2360 NEEMMSSWENALST
+2360 NEEMMSSWENTLTT

-2386 IDSFNNSVYQ
+2386 TDSFNNSVYQ
-2396 MGGGLSGLADDFSRQ
+2396 MGGGLNGLADDFSRQ

-2455 GQINGLQEDGNK
+2455 GQINNLQEDGNE

-2602 NKDLYDED
+2602 NKELYDED

-2631 FKDSLLGGLLDSQ
+2631 FKDSLLGGLLNSQ

-2656 SADALTNSLKDA
+2656 SADALTDSLKTA
-2668 ATKYFEAIE
+2668 AKSYFEAIE
-2677 KAMNAAGTSTKDF
+2677 AAMNAAGTSTRNF
-2690 ANDASE
+2690 ANDATESINKVVSE
-2696 SIKKVVD
+2696 SKD
-2703 ESQKAVTE
+2703 AVKE
-2711 MDKITND
+2711 MNKITSD
-2718 MDSKFKSLIDSV
+2718 MDSNFKSLIDSV

-2738 IQLGLMEEANLSLIE
+2738 IQLGLMEKANLSLIE

-2763 IDPETGSI
+2763 IDPETGNI
-2771 KYDVSK
+2771 NYDVSK
-2777 AIENKD
+2777 AIENKN

-2798 STAAKYDTGGY
+2798 SAMVKYDTGGY

-2829 NAEDTANVLTAVQLV
+2829 NSEDTTNVLTAVQLV
-2844 RAMLNTIDLN
+2844 RAMLSTIDLN
-2854 AQQASVGFGQLVA
+2854 AQQASAGFGQLIA
-2867 STIRDSNN
+2867 STIRDNSN

-2906 QAAQYANRA
+2906 QAAQYANRV

>member
-1 MGNQVNVGLKF
+1 MGNQVNVALKF

-20 ASIQEL
+20 TSIQEL

-76 LSSLDKSLKTSGT
+76 LSSLDKSLKTSNT

-174 RIVTGQNAEQMAKF
+174 RIVTGQNADQMAKF

-211 IYFQQGLG
+211 IYFQQGLK
-219 DKEVRERTETTIK
+219 DDEVRERTEATIK
-232 MANVTGESTSKIA
+232 MSNVTGESTSKIA
-245 DQMTA
+245 DQLTA

-349 KYSTALDKVGVSIK
+349 KYSSALDKVGINIK
-363 DASGGLK
+363 TTSGELK
-370 QMDQILDDLGPK
+370 DMDVILDELGPK
-382 WQTMEQDQKMALAQT
+382 WKTLADDQKMALAQT

-408 ALMDNYDYFKENV
+408 ALMNNYDYFKENV
-421 KVAEQSSGTLEK
+421 SVAERSTGALDK

-455 VYQDLIDD
+455 VYQSLIDD

-531 KNILSQ
+531 KSILDQ
-537 MDQASQKQFNLYKTS
+537 MNQASQKQFDLYKTS
-552 EGKQGINEDSSAGLA
+552 KGKQGISEDSSAGLA

-576 AKSKYYNIEDQLS
+576 AKSKYYNIEDKLS

-600 QQIEANQKD
+600 QQIEANYKD

-634 KIDVNKKTIS
+634 RVDVDKKTIN
-644 NGLDLAEEAYSD
+644 NGLNLAEKAYSD
-656 LQGRKNEKLS
+656 LSSRKNGSES
-666 QANGQPDQS
+666 QNNP
-675 EKGSIYQKAIND
+675 YQQASND
-687 AEIFTNELDEYRRK
+687 AKIFTNELDEYRRK

-712 IMQSFSNGEFN
+712 IMQSFSDGEFN
-723 SEANPI
+723 LEASPI
-729 QLFKNLDFSEPTSEI
+729 KLFKNLDFSKPTSEI
-744 ERMVNAMKGISESG
+744 ERMVNAMKRISESG
-758 IDGADKINTFKKQLK
+758 IDGADKIEVFKKQLK

-779 DPAIQEATGLD
+779 DPAVQEATGLD
-790 KVFSI
+790 KVFRDLGRI
-795 LLRKTDS
+795 DN

-822 PAEKFEEIIRSW
+822 PAEKFEEVIRSW
-834 DGKSIDDLIAKF
+834 DGKSIDDLITKL
-846 KEAGVSAED
+846 KELGVNAEE
-855 LKTKTEAA
+855 LKVKTEAA
-863 EQTTNS
+863 RQSTDS

-888 VMSFYNVINS
+888 VMSLYNIINS

-905 MNNED
+905 INNED

-915 KFGSI
+915 KFGSV

-933 LGKQASTVGKVMP
+933 LGKQASTVGKVIP
-946 GLIAKLHGTTAAAAS
+946 GLIAKFHGTTAAAAEAS
-961 AAGATGAAATGMAA
+961 VATGAAATGMAA
-975 TGTAATGAVAGVGA
+975 TGTAAAGAAAGVGA
-989 LATGLGAIIVVAGLV
+989 LITGLITIAAVARVVSLAFQAISKVIKDA
-1004 YVALKG
+1004 
-1010 LSWLLKTF
+1010 
-1018 HDYSLEG
+1018 HDKSPEG

-1037 KTAAEEAA
+1037 KTAAEEAT
-1045 TAYEDLSNVFDSYD
+1045 TAYEDLKGAFDSYD

-1065 KGLEYGT
+1065 KNLKFGT
-1072 QSFTD
+1072 QEFTD

-1089 IRKYNLIKDKDWKIG
+1089 IRKYNLVKDKDWKIG
-1104 DNGEI
+1104 NNGEI

-1118 SQSEAYSNKLST
+1118 SQNEAYSNKLST

-1136 LALMQSQ
+1136 LALVQSQ
-1143 YKFKVAENKTP
+1143 QEVKVAEGKLHQIGENSK
-1154 YLASNGEVISQDEII
+1154 LESNEHILEVLTAEG
-1169 KSLTAGGQ
+1169 KSLDQ
-1177 SLSQVQK
+1177 IQE
-1184 EYKDLIQQY
+1184 EYKNLTKENSDSFYTDWAKKFFGNGFSGIDKATIKIIMDDLSGYQ
-1193 GKDSEK
+1193 
-1199 VDSYITGIAQ
+1199 
-1209 KLYGDKYWDKD
+1209 
-1220 TDDTY
+1220 
-1225 RDAVQILDNLDTYKS
+1225 N
-1240 YKNARDQYNR
+1240 YKNAYDQYNR
-1250 DLETYGGQNV
+1250 DLKSYGGQNV

-1265 GNQAY
+1265 GNQTY
-1270 QNSSYKNEIFN
+1270 QSSSYKNEIFD
-1281 KAQEAY
+1281 KAQEVY
-1287 SKELETATNNLA
+1287 TKELETATNNLA
-1299 KLTDSSKINEEFKK
+1299 KLTDSPKINEEFKK

-1319 QVNANGDVINLST
+1319 QVNTNGDVINLST

-1344 DQKKQIIADQQA
+1344 DQKKQIIADQSA

-1392 NITKEDYQKLKSK
+1392 NITKEDYQRLKSK

-1413 GFSEEGLAAIED
+1413 GFSEEGLAAIEG
-1425 SPLNEFIDKWL
+1425 SPLNEFVDKWL
-1436 ESLQEYLKNY
+1436 ESFQEHLKDY
-1446 DPSKID
+1446 DTSKID
-1452 IDAWKQ
+1452 TEAWKQ

-1475 EQYKQLDEVY
+1475 EQYNQLDEVY

-1513 ETNKLKESA
+1513 EIDKIKTGIKEGQDQLSQWSEGVHVNEISDYAKSDNHMTNTNLLK
-1522 DSYHEQLV
+1522 
-1530 QGSQHTSVDQI
+1530 
-1541 QNYARDDTKIADK
+1541 N
-1554 TFLSDMGYDTEGKD
+1554 MGYDLSGDLVAKTTEAAQKY
-1568 LSEII
+1568 L
-1573 ELTTQAAQQYL
+1573 ELTDNLLEYSSA
-1584 QIMNN
+1584 I
-1589 ATELSGAL
+1589 

-1603 VRELDELFK
+1603 VKELDELWDQ
-1612 AGEITAEDYN
+1612 GLITGDDYN
-1622 KRLEEFRNTLD
+1622 KRFKQIHDTLD
-1633 EDVDTKQYEQL
+1633 EDIDLDQYESLQGILKDIAEQGDEDNQGAIEFSENL
-1644 AESIKS
+1644 AEDED
-1650 IAENSDDD
+1650 AL
-1658 NIGKF
+1658 
-1663 EFSKDLTK
+1663 KDVT
-1671 DEKALKNVTE
+1671 KAL
-1681 QILRYDSAV
+1681 LRYDSAL
-1690 EDAKANSSSW
+1690 EDAKANMSNW
-1700 MKILKSGNLQDISSI
+1700 KKILASGNLQDIASI
-1715 TKDLANTYE
+1715 TKQLKNTYE
-1724 DILDLDAGSLSDGFV
+1724 DLLDLDSDSLSEGFAT
-1739 QDTKNLELL
+1739 DTKNLELL
-1748 TQAANGSE
+1748 EQAANGSK
-1756 EAYDSLAQAAGVD
+1756 EAYEDLQEAAGQD
-1769 IYTHLG
+1769 IYASIG
-1775 LDTAD
+1775 LDSSR
-1780 YFRDL
+1780 YFDDL
-1785 EDVKQAASDANLGNL
+1785 DKVKAAASDANLGNL
-1800 ADIEAGAN
+1800 ADIEAGASLN
-1808 LDTGNFLNALSGI
+1808 SEPFLQALTGI
-1821 VDASFSTASAA
+1821 VNAAGMTATEAT
-1832 EAALASMGINAE
+1832 AALGTMGINAT
-1844 VIEQPVQSEEVVGN
+1844 VEQDS
-1858 TLIPKPTE
+1858 TE
-1866 VPWTQNPPA
+1866 VQEPVASDIQAHPGYVSTRYSVPSSA
-1875 GEGALSSGTFAG
+1875 GDTVYQGEATFPTVTYTTTPKYAKRKMTGFGLKVTSANKSSGG
-1887 VEYSTEPVYATKKT
+1887 E
-1901 NAVALKVVS
+1901 
-1910 AHKASGGGIKYNNSS
+1910 IKFNNSS
-1925 NGGGSKGNKGGGGGG
+1925 HGSGTSGGSKGGGGGG
-1940 GSSKAPKHADSKSYF
+1940 GSSKTPKHADSKSYF

-1969 LQSAYD
+1969 LQGAYD
-1975 KLNKAKDRAFGKDRL
+1975 KLSKAKDRAFGKDRL
-1990 NQMDKEIAKTDE
+1990 NQIDKEIAKTDE

-2018 PNDKDLMVKLYK
+2018 PNDKKLMIDLYK

-2038 APTIEFDELGNI
+2038 APTIKFDKLGNI

-2057 DAMYDVWDQMA
+2057 DAMYDVWDKMA

-2075 AKWQEFEK
+2075 TKWQEFEK

-2095 DETHDLLRD
+2095 DETHDLLRE
-2104 QQQELENLTNQ
+2104 QQQELEDLTNQ

-2132 DVPDSAIKVLEYKIG
+2132 DVPDNAIKVLEYKIG
-2147 KIDDDAFNAISAIG
+2147 KLDDSAFDAVSTIG
-2161 LLSQEMDEVN
+2161 LLSKQMDEVN

-2190 QIKVSDILK
+2190 QIIVSDVLQ
-2199 GDMSS
+2199 GNMSS
-2204 LYKNGKLVVSLTSDQ
+2204 LYKDGQLVVNLTNDQ
-2219 VDAIKEYRDNLI
+2219 VEAIKEYRDNLL

-2242 NIEDKVMDAFSAWTD
+2242 NIEDKVMDTFSAWTD
-2257 KLSKGTSSV
+2257 RLSKGTSSV

-2291 NNFLNNLAQA
+2291 NSFLDNLAQA

-2313 KDAYDSVL
+2313 KNAYDSVL
-2321 KAKGEAEKALEEAKK
+2321 KAKEEAEKALEEAKA
-2336 NNDKESQKFWEDTLL
+2336 NGDKESQKFWEDTLL
-2351 EINEQVQSF
+2351 EINEQVQSS
-2360 NEEMMSSWENALST
+2360 NEEMMSSWENALTT

-2396 MGGGLSGLADDFSRQ
+2396 MGGGLNGLADDFSRQ

-2455 GQINGLQEDGNK
+2455 GQINDLQEDGNE
-2467 MSKYDLEYLQKTYDL
+2467 MSKYDLEYLQKTYNL

-2602 NKDLYDED
+2602 NKELYDED

-2631 FKDSLLGGLLDSQ
+2631 FKDSLLGGLLNSQ

-2656 SADALTNSLKDA
+2656 SADALTDSLKTA
-2668 ATKYFEAIE
+2668 AKSYFEAIE
-2677 KAMNAAGTSTKDF
+2677 AAMNAAGTSTKNF
-2690 ANDASE
+2690 ANDATESINKVVSE
-2696 SIKKVVD
+2696 SKD
-2703 ESQKAVTE
+2703 AVEE
-2711 MDKITND
+2711 MNKITSD
-2718 MDSKFKSLIDSV
+2718 MDSNFKSLIDSV

-2738 IQLGLMEEANLSLIE
+2738 IQLGLMEKANLSLIE

-2771 KYDVSK
+2771 NYDISK
-2777 AIENKD
+2777 AIENKN

-2798 STAAKYDTGGY
+2798 SAMAKYDTGGY
-2809 TGNWGDA
+2809 TGNWGDT

-2829 NAEDTANVLTAVQLV
+2829 NSKDTTNVLTAVQLV
-2844 RAMLNTIDLN
+2844 RAMLSTIDLN
-2854 AQQASVGFGQLVA
+2854 AQQASAGFGQLIA
-2867 STIRDSNN
+2867 STIRDNSN

-2906 QAAQYANRA
+2906 QAAQYANRV

>member
-1 MGNQVNVGLKF
+1 MGNQVNVALKF

-20 ASIQEL
+20 TSIQEL

-31 KLALDGASTNSNLL
+31 KLALEGASTNSNLL

-76 LSSLDKSLKTSGT
+76 LSSLDKSLKTSNT

-174 RIVTGQNAEQMAKF
+174 RIVTGQSTEQMAKF

-211 IYFQQGLG
+211 IYFQQGLK
-219 DKEVRERTETTIK
+219 DDEVRERTEATIK
-232 MANVTGESTSKIA
+232 MSNVTGESTSKIA
-245 DQMTA
+245 DQLTA

-349 KYSTALDKVGVSIK
+349 KYSSALDKVGINIK
-363 DASGGLK
+363 TTSGDLK
-370 QMDQILDDLGPK
+370 EMDDIIDELGPK
-382 WQTMEQDQKMALAQT
+382 WKTLADDQKMALAQT

-408 ALMDNYDYFKENV
+408 ALMNNYDYFKENV
-421 KVAEQSSGTLEK
+421 SVAEQSTGALDK

-455 VYQDLIDD
+455 VYQSLIDD

-521 LLTGGSQKAY
+521 LLTGGSEKAY

-537 MDQASQKQFNLYKTS
+537 MDQASQKQFDLYKTS
-552 EGKQGINEDSSAGLA
+552 KGKQGINEDSSAGLA

-576 AKSKYYNIEDQLS
+576 AKSKYYNIEDKLS

-600 QQIEANQKD
+600 QQIEANYKD

-634 KIDVNKKTIS
+634 KVDVNNRIIS
-644 NGLDLAEEAYSD
+644 NGLNLADEAYSD
-656 LQGRKNEKLS
+656 LLGRKNEKLS
-666 QANGQPDQS
+666 KANGQRGQRA
-675 EKGSIYQKAIND
+675 KGSIYQQALGD

-723 SEANPI
+723 LEASPI
-729 QLFKNLDFSEPTSEI
+729 KLFKNLDFSKPTSEI
-744 ERMVNAMKGISESG
+744 ERMVNAMKRISESG
-758 IDGADKINTFKKQLK
+758 IDGADKIEVFKKQLK

-779 DPAIQEATGLD
+779 DPAVQEATGLD
-790 KVFSI
+790 KVFRDLGRI
-795 LLRKTDS
+795 DN

-822 PAEKFEEIIRSW
+822 PAEKFEEVIRSW
-834 DGKSIDDLIAKF
+834 DGKSIDDLITKL
-846 KEAGVSAED
+846 KELGVNAEE
-855 LKTKTEAA
+855 LKVKTEAA
-863 EQTTNS
+863 RQSTDS

-888 VMSFYNVINS
+888 VMSLYNIINS

-933 LGKQASTVGKVMP
+933 LGKQASTVGKVIP
-946 GLIAKLHGTTAAAAS
+946 GLIAKFHGTTAAAAG

-975 TGTAATGAVAGVGA
+975 TGTAATGAAVGVGA
-989 LATGLGAIIVVAGLV
+989 LVTGLLTIAG
-1004 YVALKG
+1004 VALAVFLLFKG
-1010 LSWLLKTF
+1010 ISKAIE
-1018 HDYSLEG
+1018 DAYNKSPEG

-1045 TAYEDLSNVFDSYD
+1045 QEYENLKTAFDEYDAAADKVDNLKVGTEEFAEALAETNKQAWDLIDAYDLIKDVDWHIDEKTGKIVIDKSGEDKATQGAKEKVDALESLTNGMSLQQSAAKVDVAESDFFKGYTTTQSIDEILKTINELGEGRTPAQIKKSYEEASLEEQNQLEQKYGEFFHGDIFDSNFFDQLQNYQDTLKDYNKDMNSYFDEQLLSTLNNSKIYQDSKYKNLIYDSVTKDSQNEIDNALTELTGKTEEEIQTEFDKLLPEGYSREGNKVFDANGKEQFSNLDNEAMKKIIAYSNASGEIGENALKAATDIDNAIKGLSDSDKKGLDTLLGNLSSEDIQKYKESELTGDEFKNSILSDSAREKLKNAGIGDDVIEGWFESLQKQIESYKPPEFDLNNWQENLENQLTAAEKITDGGILKDKYYEELSPELQQYFEDMNNGTHQLTISAEEFNEKIRELSQQDLKDSIENSQYAINEGVQAYSSTVGRKVNQHQITDTANMMLENSSFYVNSYDDKNGAVQAMKEATGLTDEDLSQYD
-1059 SAIDKL
+1059 SVEEKIQAIAQAWLNLTDTLESKQTAFAASMSSIQDLDAALVNGTISAEAYDKAFNGVIAADASANGFNYSEIEDYAKTLMEVNDELADNEQLAKKIALAEKKQGKAVDDLVDNYKDYASILNKAKTDPKVKSTEEYSKAVQSLRKDMSLLTGIEKDAFSDKFINSAKTQKALQDVANGVDGAIEKFRALAEVDVL
-1065 KGLEYGT
+1065 KGEGLKISVSKDYST
-1072 QSFTD
+1072 WD
-1077 ALENANEQAWEL
+1077 ALEQDL
-1089 IRKYNLIKDKDWKIG
+1089 IRLNQEDIEIG
-1104 DNGEI
+1104 ATVDNSAALDALAKMMQAARMTVEEMQQHFNELGWDPEI
-1109 IITQEGKDK
+1109 TYKKVDAETA
-1118 SQSEAYSNKLST
+1118 SQLRSMGY
-1130 QSIANT
+1130 
-1136 LALMQSQ
+1136 
-1143 YKFKVAENKTP
+1143 
-1154 YLASNGEVISQDEII
+1154 
-1169 KSLTAGGQ
+1169 
-1177 SLSQVQK
+1177 
-1184 EYKDLIQQY
+1184 QQY
-1193 GKDSEK
+1193 ATLNPDG
-1199 VDSYITGIAQ
+1199 SYNIQ
-1209 KLYGDKYWDKD
+1209 SVPLEGD
-1220 TDDTY
+1220 
-1225 RDAVQILDNLDTYKS
+1225 Q
-1240 YKNARDQYNR
+1240 
-1250 DLETYGGQNV
+1250 
-1260 QSILN
+1260 
-1265 GNQAY
+1265 
-1270 QNSSYKNEIFN
+1270 
-1281 KAQEAY
+1281 
-1287 SKELETATNNLA
+1287 NLA
-1299 KLTDSSKINEEFKK
+1299 
-1313 ALGDNY
+1313 
-1319 QVNANGDVINLST
+1319 NGSTLYVPVI
-1332 HQKDDYYSSLTD
+1332 
-1344 DQKKQIIADQQA
+1344 
-1356 SLEVD
+1356 
-1361 KQMTALANNLEEV
+1361 
-1374 SKNLSQGD
+1374 G
-1382 KDALSKLQGN
+1382 
-1392 NITKEDYQKLKSK
+1392 SK
-1405 NKLSLEDL
+1405 NK
-1413 GFSEEGLAAIED
+1413 GGGGY
-1425 SPLNEFIDKWL
+1425 K
-1436 ESLQEYLKNY
+1436 
-1446 DPSKID
+1446 KID
-1452 IDAWKQ
+1452 VPK
-1458 NYSNLQSIAESN
+1458 S
-1470 KNITA
+1470 
-1475 EQYKQLDEVY
+1475 
-1485 QQYFAEQLDGTYK
+1485 
-1498 LIGAASDFK
+1498 AS
-1507 SLVENI
+1507 
-1513 ETNKLKESA
+1513 
-1522 DSYHEQLV
+1522 
-1530 QGSQHTSVDQI
+1530 
-1541 QNYARDDTKIADK
+1541 
-1554 TFLSDMGYDTEGKD
+1554 
-1568 LSEII
+1568 
-1573 ELTTQAAQQYL
+1573 
-1584 QIMNN
+1584 
-1589 ATELSGAL
+1589 
-1597 SLTANN
+1597 
-1603 VRELDELFK
+1603 
-1612 AGEITAEDYN
+1612 
-1622 KRLEEFRNTLD
+1622 
-1633 EDVDTKQYEQL
+1633 TKQP
-1644 AESIKS
+1644 KS
-1650 IAENSDDD
+1650 S
-1658 NIGKF
+1658 
-1663 EFSKDLTK
+1663 
-1671 DEKALKNVTE
+1671 
-1681 QILRYDSAV
+1681 
-1690 EDAKANSSSW
+1690 
-1700 MKILKSGNLQDISSI
+1700 
-1715 TKDLANTYE
+1715 
-1724 DILDLDAGSLSDGFV
+1724 
-1739 QDTKNLELL
+1739 
-1748 TQAANGSE
+1748 
-1756 EAYDSLAQAAGVD
+1756 
-1769 IYTHLG
+1769 
-1775 LDTAD
+1775 
-1780 YFRDL
+1780 
-1785 EDVKQAASDANLGNL
+1785 
-1800 ADIEAGAN
+1800 
-1808 LDTGNFLNALSGI
+1808 
-1821 VDASFSTASAA
+1821 
-1832 EAALASMGINAE
+1832 
-1844 VIEQPVQSEEVVGN
+1844 
-1858 TLIPKPTE
+1858 
-1866 VPWTQNPPA
+1866 
-1875 GEGALSSGTFAG
+1875 
-1887 VEYSTEPVYATKKT
+1887 
-1901 NAVALKVVS
+1901 
-1910 AHKASGGGIKYNNSS
+1910 
-1925 NGGGSKGNKGGGGGG
+1925 GGGGG
-1940 GSSKAPKHADSKSYF
+1940 GSKSSSHADHKNYL
-1955 DKKRYY
+1955 DKERYH
-1961 TVTNQIED
+1961 TVKNQLED
-1969 LQSAYD
+1969 LNAAYD
-1975 KLNKAKDRAFGKDRL
+1975 DLNKAKDRAFGKSRIDYI
-1990 NQMDKEIAKTDE
+1990 DKEIDKTDE
-2002 LIDKQNEY
+2002 LIKKQEEY
-2010 LNEIQKNL
+2010 LSEIENNL
-2018 PNDKDLMVKLYK
+2018 PTDQALMESWYEDAIGGPSIKY
-2030 ETMKEFDN
+2030 D
-2038 APTIEFDELGNI
+2038 ASGNI
-2050 SNFDAIQ
+2050 SNFDEIQ
-2057 DAMYDVWDQMA
+2057 DAMFDKYNSMA
-2068 GDYDEDS
+2068 DSLTEDDDDW
-2075 AKWQEFEK
+2075 KIFEK
-2083 RYEQLEKAIEQY
+2083 KYEQFEKALKQY
-2095 DETHDLLRD
+2095 EETYDLLRD
-2104 QQQELENLTNQ
+2104 ETQKKQDLINQQ
-2115 KIDLQLEKVQY
+2115 IDAKLEKVQY

-2147 KIDDDAFNAISAIG
+2147 KLDDSAFDAVSTIG
-2161 LLSQEMDEVN
+2161 LLSKQMDEVN

-2182 DVLKLTEG
+2182 EVLKLTKG
-2190 QIKVSDILK
+2190 QIIISDVLK

-2204 LYKNGKLVVSLTSDQ
+2204 LYEKGKLVVSLTNDQ
-2219 VDAIKEYRDNLI
+2219 VEAIKEYRDNLL

-2242 NIEDKVMDAFSAWTD
+2242 NIEDKVMDTFSAWTD

-2291 NNFLNNLAQA
+2291 NSFLDNLAQA

-2313 KDAYDSVL
+2313 KNAYDSVL
-2321 KAKGEAEKALEEAKK
+2321 KAKGEAEKALEEAKA
-2336 NNDKESQKFWEDTLL
+2336 NGDKESQKFWEDTLL
-2351 EINEQVQSF
+2351 EINEQVQSS
-2360 NEEMMSSWENALST
+2360 NEEMMSSWENALTT

-2396 MGGGLSGLADDFSRQ
+2396 MGGGLNSLADDFSRQ

-2455 GQINGLQEDGNK
+2455 GQINNLQEDGNE

-2602 NKDLYDED
+2602 NKELYDED

-2631 FKDSLLGGLLDSQ
+2631 FKDSLLGGLLNSQ

-2656 SADALTNSLKDA
+2656 SADALTDSLKTA
-2668 ATKYFEAIE
+2668 AKSYFEAIE
-2677 KAMNAAGTSTKDF
+2677 AAMNAAGTSTKNF
-2690 ANDASE
+2690 ANDATESINKVVSE
-2696 SIKKVVD
+2696 SKD
-2703 ESQKAVTE
+2703 AVEE
-2711 MDKITND
+2711 MNKITSD
-2718 MDSKFKSLIDSV
+2718 MDSNFKSLIDSV

-2738 IQLGLMEEANLSLIE
+2738 IQLGLMEKANLSLIE

-2771 KYDVSK
+2771 NYDISK
-2777 AIENKD
+2777 AIENKN

-2798 STAAKYDTGGY
+2798 SAMAKYDTGGY

-2829 NAEDTANVLTAVQLV
+2829 NSEDTTNVLTAVQLV
-2844 RAMLNTIDLN
+2844 RAMLSTIDLN
-2854 AQQASVGFGQLVA
+2854 AQQASTGFGQLVA
-2867 STIRDSNN
+2867 STIRDNSN
-2875 ETLQQD
+2875 ETFQQD

-2906 QAAQYANRA
+2906 QAAQYANRV